1 MTLGRI
7 LMRPLHII
15 HLQQDDPKKCT
26 ARMLARRELAVV
38 HERIGGPRRGILLDP
53 LCGKV
58 LGPEDRDPSG
68 SPLIA
73 LDCSW
78 KSIEPSIKELDRTRH
93 LHHRTLPLLLA
104 ASPVSWGKPGRLST
118 AEAFGAA
125 LWLLGEETHAK
136 RVLGAITWGDQFLKL
151 NLEPLNAYR
160 DAETSAELVQLQYE
174 FFD

>member
-1 MTLGRI
+1 
-7 LMRPLHII
+7 MRPLHII

-26 ARMLARRELAVV
+26 ARMLARRELAIV
-38 HERIGGPRRGILLDP
+38 HQRIGGPYRGILLDP

-58 LGPEDRDPSG
+58 LGPEDKNIPQS
-68 SPLIA
+68 SVIA

-78 KSIEPSIKELDRTRH
+78 KSIEPSIKELDRNRR

-118 AEAFGAA
+118 AEALGAA
-125 LWLLGEETHAK
+125 LMLLGEEVQAK
-136 RVLGAITWGDQFLKL
+136 EVLGAITWGEEFLKL
-151 NLEPLNAYR
+151 NREPLEAYCQ
-160 DAETSAELVQLQYE
+160 ATSSDELVQLQFE

>member
-1 MTLGRI
+1 
-7 LMRPLHII
+7 MRALHII

-26 ARMLARRELAVV
+26 ARMLGRREQAIV
-38 HERIGGPRRGILLDP
+38 HQRIGGPHAGILLDP

-58 LGPEDRDPSG
+58 LGPEDRALTGLS
-68 SPLIA
+68 LIA

-78 KSIEPSIKELDRTRH
+78 KSIEPSIEELDRTRN

-118 AEAFGAA
+118 AEALGAA
-125 LWLLGEETHAK
+125 LLLLGEETQANE
-136 RVLGAITWGDQFLKL
+136 VLAAITWGEQFLKL
-151 NLEPLNAYR
+151 NREPLEAYCQ
-160 DAETSAELVQLQYE
+160 ATSSEELVQLQFE

>member
-1 MTLGRI
+1 
-7 LMRPLHII
+7 MRPLHII

-26 ARMLARRELAVV
+26 ARMLSRRGLAIV

-58 LGPEDRDPSG
+58 LGPEDREIPHL
-68 SPLIA
+68 PVIA

-78 KSIEPSIKELDRTRH
+78 KSIEPSIKELDRTRR
-93 LHHRTLPLLLA
+93 LQHRTLPLLLA

-118 AEAFGAA
+118 AEALAAA
-125 LWLLGEETHAK
+125 LWLLGDTSQAND
-136 RVLGAITWGDQFLKL
+136 VLSSITWGEQFLKL
-151 NLEPLNAYR
+151 NREPLEAYSS
-160 DAETSAELVQLQYE
+160 AETSADLVQLQFE

>member
-1 MTLGRI
+1 
-7 LMRPLHII
+7 MRSLHII

-26 ARMLARRELAVV
+26 ARMLARRELAIV
-38 HERIGGPRRGILLDP
+38 HQRIGGPRRGILLDP

-58 LGPEDRDPSG
+58 LGPEDRALTGLSV
-68 SPLIA
+68 IA

-78 KSIEPSIKELDRTRH
+78 KSIEPSIEELDRARN

-118 AEAFGAA
+118 AEALGAA
-125 LWLLGEETHAK
+125 LLLLGEETQANE
-136 RVLGAITWGDQFLKL
+136 VLAAITWGEQFLKL
-151 NLEPLNAYR
+151 NREPLEAYCQ
-160 DAETSAELVQLQYE
+160 ATSSEELVQLQFA